1 MKNFFKKFSKKLLTT
16 GTEIWYN
23 KRGSIFFFFI
33 FYLSLRAASAAP
45 APNNASGRVACPQ
58 GGGPAPAPSSSSF
71 GGGLLGRGRGSNLK
85 LPSRNYPTKK
95 DRTFVLVLTLDKG
108 CDIMLVVG
116 EFFYYIY
123 KY

>member
-1 MKNFFKKFSKKLLTT
+1 MKNFLKKFSKKLLTT

-23 KRGSIFFFFI
+23 KRGSIFFFLF

-85 LPSRNYPTKK
+85 LPPQKLPHKK

-116 EFFYYIY
+116 EFFLLYI
-123 KY
+123 

>member
-1 MKNFFKKFSKKLLTT
+1 MKNFLKKFSKKLLTT

-23 KRGSIFFFFI
+23 KRGSIFFFYFFI
-33 FYLSLRAASAAP
+33 CRCEPLAQLQLLTTHPGVSPARRA
-45 APNNASGRVACPQ
+45 
-58 GGGPAPAPSSSSF
+58 GPRSSSQLPSSF

-85 LPSRNYPTKK
+85 LLPRNYPTKK